1 MAKANSD
8 QKKAAALA
16 ALLESDTLTAAAE
29 KAEISRK
36 TLYNYIRYDLEFAKA
51 YESLREQ
58 EAISAL
64 ERMEQQRERASGVI
78 LSIMD
83 DAEQPGAVRL
93 KAAQAIMEAAAKQ
106 GAIVASLAADNVSKS
121 SPDIFDLHFH

>member
-1 MAKANSD
+1 MAKSD

-16 ALLESDTLTAAAE
+16 ALLESSTLTEAAE
-29 KAEISRK
+29 KAGISRK
-36 TLYNYIRYDLEFAKA
+36 TLYTYIREDFEFSKA
-51 YESLREQ
+51 YKSLREH

-64 ERMEQQRERASGVI
+64 ERMEQQRERASGVL

-83 DAEQPGAVRL
+83 DEEQPGMVRL

-106 GAIVASLAADNVSKS
+106 SSIAASIAAENVSKNA
-121 SPDIFDLHFH
+121 PDLFDFSIH